1 MGMDCLELTG
11 RPRIDDG
18 GVRQAHKNL
27 HPRGANIGYHR
38 GRRKESKPSPTE
50 SPLWFE
56 GDPEPAC
63 EVLTAF
69 GGIPRVVQAF
79 GSLGV
84 PASAK
89 QPVQI
94 KERQRGY
101 DEATFVGMGAT
112 RVRPAGWEADE
123 KEERTRRRRL
133 KEPGGWCRQS
143 SESSRRKR
151 GHARQSSDLESG
163 AKTHRPK
170 PRVSEPLT
178 PTEAITT
185 LNRDSWESARPLY
198 LS

>member
-1 MGMDCLELTG
+1 MDCLELTG

-18 GVRQAHKNL
+18 AVRQAHKNL
-27 HPRGANIGYHR
+27 HPRGANVGYHR

-123 KEERTRRRRL
+123 KEERTRRRR
-133 KEPGGWCRQS
+133 QNS
-143 SESSRRKR
+143 
-151 GHARQSSDLESG
+151 
-163 AKTHRPK
+163 
-170 PRVSEPLT
+170 
-178 PTEAITT
+178 PTETPRERASHPHRSHHYTQSRFLGVCET
-185 LNRDSWESARPLY
+185 LVPILTNPVE
-198 LS
+198 

>member
-1 MGMDCLELTG
+1 MDCLELTG

-18 GVRQAHKNL
+18 AVRQAHKNL

-63 EVLTAF
+63 EGLTAF

-94 KERQRGY
+94 KASQRGY
-101 DEATFVGMGAT
+101 HEASLVGMGAA
-112 RVRPAGWEADE
+112 RVPPDGSAAEE
-123 KEERTRRRRL
+123 TEERARRRRW
-133 KEPGGWCRQS
+133 KEPGGGWRKS
-143 SESSRRKR
+143 RKSSRR
-151 GHARQSSDLESG
+151 
-163 AKTHRPK
+163 
-170 PRVSEPLT
+170 
-178 PTEAITT
+178 
-185 LNRDSWESARPLY
+185 
-198 LS
+198 